1 MQKKIMNEKCLIEKL
16 SIGVNLR
23 NNKKKFYK
31 KNFAYCAYVLLYFT
45 EI

>member
-16 SIGVNLR
+16 SIGVIYEIIRKN
-23 NNKKKFYK
+23 FI

-45 EI
+45 KI